1 MILML
6 SFRVK
11 GSKTAAST
19 KDSSK
24 ESNTMKKSI
33 RFTSAAM
40 AALIAMSCATFS
52 AFADDSIE
60 LADDSGYTEFLAGGW
75 EVNTGSTSI
84 SKNAAAK
91 AAFKKA
97 TAELLGVSYQPIA
110 VLGTQVVAGTKYAI
124 LCRATPVIPDAAP
137 DITIMYI
144 YENVDGTV
152 DIDGFQTIISGG
164 DKGGFKANTR
174 KFTIKNKKNKA
185 VYSAYKK
192 AMKELVGVD
201 YKPVLYLGSQNKSG
215 SNYMILCRSQA
226 VYPNAPYEW
235 SLVTVSKSAKGKV
248 KLGDVQTLELGNTD
262 EEITGDNTQIPNPW
276 QEYKTVSE
284 AAKATGISFSAPE
297 KIEKY
302 TVSYVRALDGI
313 VEVRYSNGSNEIRVR
328 KGKGTDDISGDY
340 NVYKNVSEKK
350 IGGNTVTL
358 KGNGDGVSS
367 ATWTDGT
374 YSCSIFSENELTN
387 KLVESIVA
395 AMR

>member
-1 MILML
+1 
-6 SFRVK
+6 
-11 GSKTAAST
+11 
-19 KDSSK
+19 
-24 ESNTMKKSI
+24 MKKSI

-40 AALIAMSCATFS
+40 AALIAMSCAAFS

-192 AMKELVGVD
+192 AMKELVGVV

>member
-164 DKGGFKANTR
+164 DKGGFKANTG

-201 YKPVLYLGSQNKSG
+201 YKPVLYLGKQTKSG
-215 SNYMILCRSQA
+215 SSYMILCRSQA

>member
-1 MILML
+1 MISML

-340 NVYKNVSEKK
+340 NVYKNVSKKK

>member
-1 MILML
+1 
-6 SFRVK
+6 
-11 GSKTAAST
+11 
-19 KDSSK
+19 
-24 ESNTMKKSI
+24 MKKTI

-40 AALIAMSCATFS
+40 AALIAMSCAAFS

-60 LADDSGYTEFLAGGW
+60 LADDSGYTDFLAGGW
-75 EVNTGSTSI
+75 EVNTGSTAM

-124 LCRATPVIPDAAP
+124 LCKATPVIPDAAP

-152 DIDGFQTIISGG
+152 DINGFQTIISGG
-164 DKGGFKANTR
+164 DKGGFKANTG
-174 KFTIKNKKNKA
+174 KFTIKNKNNKA

-201 YKPVLYLGSQNKSG
+201 YKPVFYLGSQNKSG
-215 SNYMILCRSQA
+215 SNYMILCRSQV
-226 VYPNAPYEW
+226 VYPDAPYEW

-248 KLGDVQTLELGNTD
+248 KLGDVQTLELGITD
-262 EEITGDNTQIPNPW
+262 EDSGNDSTQIPNPW

-297 KIEKY
+297 KLEGYK
-302 TVSYVRALDGI
+302 VSYVQVMDGI
-313 VEVRYSNGSNEIRVR
+313 IELRYFNGSNEIRVR
-328 KGKGTDDISGDY
+328 KGTGTDDISGDY

-367 ATWTDGT
+367 AVWTDGK
-374 YSCSIFSENELTN
+374 YSYSIYSGNELAN
-387 KLVESIVA
+387 GFAEMLIAEIG
-395 AMR
+395 

>member
-40 AALIAMSCATFS
+40 AALIAMSCAAFS

-124 LCRATPVIPDAAP
+124 LCKATPVIPDAVP

-152 DIDGFQTIISGG
+152 DIDGFQTVISGG
-164 DKGGFKANTR
+164 DKGGFKANTG

-201 YKPVLYLGSQNKSG
+201 YKPVLYLGKQTKSG
-215 SNYMILCRSQA
+215 SSYMILCRSQA

-248 KLGDVQTLELGNTD
+248 KLGDVQTLELGNAD

-284 AAKATGISFSAPE
+284 AAKAAGISFSAPE
-297 KIEKY
+297 KLEGYK
-302 TVSYVRALDGI
+302 VSHVQTMDGI
-313 VEVRYSNGSNEIRVR
+313 VELRYSNGSNEIRVR
-328 KGKGTDDISGDY
+328 KGKGTNDISGDY

-374 YSCSIFSENELTN
+374 YFCSIFSENELTN

>member
-1 MILML
+1 MISML

-235 SLVTVSKSAKGKV
+235 SLVTVSKSANGKV

>member
-201 YKPVLYLGSQNKSG
+201 YKPVLYLGKQTKSG
-215 SNYMILCRSQA
+215 SSYMILCRSQA

>member
-11 GSKTAAST
+11 GSKTSAST

-40 AALIAMSCATFS
+40 AALIAMSCTAFS
-52 AFADDSIE
+52 AFADDSIV

-97 TAELLGVSYQPIA
+97 TAGLLGVSYQPIA
-110 VLGTQVVAGTKYAI
+110 VLGTQAVAGTKYAI
-124 LCRATPVIPDAAP
+124 LCKATPVIPDAAP

-152 DIDGFQTIISGG
+152 DINGFQTIISGG
-164 DKGGFKANTR
+164 DKGGFKANTG

-215 SNYMILCRSQA
+215 SNYMILCRSKA

-262 EEITGDNTQIPNPW
+262 EKITGDNTQIPNPW

-284 AAKATGISFSAPE
+284 AAKAAGISFSAPE
-297 KIEKY
+297 KLEGYK
-302 TVSYVRALDGI
+302 VSHVQTMDGI
-313 VEVRYSNGSNEIRVR
+313 VELRYSNGSNEIRVR
-328 KGKGTDDISGDY
+328 KGKGTNDISGDY

-367 ATWTDGT
+367 ATWTNGT

>member
-1 MILML
+1 MISML

-24 ESNTMKKSI
+24 ESNIMKKSI

-52 AFADDSIE
+52 AFADDTSVPT
-60 LADDSGYTEFLAGGW
+60 DDSGYTEFLAGGW

-124 LCRATPVIPDAAP
+124 LCKATPVIPDAAP

-152 DIDGFQTIISGG
+152 DIDGFHTIISGG
-164 DKGGFKANTR
+164 DKGGFKANTG

-201 YKPVLYLGSQNKSG
+201 YKPVLYLGSQNKYG

-284 AAKATGISFSAPE
+284 AAKAAGISFSAPE
-297 KIEKY
+297 KLEGYK
-302 TVSYVRALDGI
+302 VSHVQVMDGI

>member
-1 MILML
+1 
-6 SFRVK
+6 
-11 GSKTAAST
+11 
-19 KDSSK
+19 
-24 ESNTMKKSI
+24 MKKSI

-60 LADDSGYTEFLAGGW
+60 LADDSGYTDFLAGGW
-75 EVNTGSTSI
+75 EVNTGSTAM

-97 TAELLGVSYQPIA
+97 TAELAGVSYQPIA

-124 LCRATPVIPDAAP
+124 LCKATPVTPDATPEIA
-137 DITIMYI
+137 IMYI

-152 DIDGFQTIISGG
+152 DIDGFQTIISGE
-164 DKGGFKANTR
+164 DEGGFTANAG
-174 KFTIKNKKNKA
+174 KFAIRNKKNKT

-192 AMKELVGVD
+192 AMKELEGVD
-201 YKPVLYLGSQNKSG
+201 YKPVLYLGKQVVAG
-215 SNYMILCRSQA
+215 SNYMILCRSQI
-226 VYPNAPYEW
+226 VYPGAPYEW

-262 EEITGDNTQIPNPW
+262 EDSETDSNQIPNPW
-276 QEYKTVSE
+276 QGYKTVSE
-284 AAKATGISFSAPE
+284 AAKATGISFNAPE
-297 KIEKY
+297 KFESYK
-302 TVSYVRALDGI
+302 VSYVQAMDGI
-313 VEVRYSNGSNEIRVR
+313 VEVTYSDGRNEICVR
-328 KGKGTDDISGDY
+328 KGDGTDDISGDY
-340 NVYKNVSEKK
+340 NVYKNVSEKE

-367 ATWTDGT
+367 VTWTDGT
-374 YSCSIFSENELTN
+374 YFYSIYSENELTN

-395 AMR
+395 EMR

>member
-1 MILML
+1 MISML

-24 ESNTMKKSI
+24 ESNIMKKSI

-52 AFADDSIE
+52 AFADDTSVPT
-60 LADDSGYTEFLAGGW
+60 DDSGYTEFLAGGW

-124 LCRATPVIPDAAP
+124 LCKATPVIPDAAP

-152 DIDGFQTIISGG
+152 DIDGFHTIISGG
-164 DKGGFKANTR
+164 DKGGFKANTG

-201 YKPVLYLGSQNKSG
+201 YKPVLYLGSQNKYG

-284 AAKATGISFSAPE
+284 AAKAAGISFSAPE
-297 KIEKY
+297 KLEGYK
-302 TVSYVRALDGI
+302 VSHVQVMDGI
-313 VEVRYSNGSNEIRVR
+313 VELRYSNGNNEIRVR

-350 IGGNTVTL
+350 IGGNAVTL

-367 ATWTDGT
+367 ATWTNGT
-374 YSCSIFSENELTN
+374 YSYSIFSENELTN

>member
-1 MILML
+1 
-6 SFRVK
+6 
-11 GSKTAAST
+11 
-19 KDSSK
+19 
-24 ESNTMKKSI
+24 MKKSI

-40 AALIAMSCATFS
+40 AALIAMSCAAFS

-75 EVNTGSTSI
+75 EVNTGSTAM

-124 LCRATPVIPDAAP
+124 LCKATPVIPDAAP

-164 DKGGFKANTR
+164 DKGGFKANTG

-284 AAKATGISFSAPE
+284 AAKAAGISFSAPE

-367 ATWTDGT
+367 ATWTDRT

>member
-11 GSKTAAST
+11 GSKTSAST

-40 AALIAMSCATFS
+40 AALIAMSCAAFS
-52 AFADDSIE
+52 AFADDSTE

-124 LCRATPVIPDAAP
+124 LCKATPVIPDAAP

-164 DKGGFKANTR
+164 DKGGFKANTG

-201 YKPVLYLGSQNKSG
+201 YKPVLYLGKQTKSG
-215 SNYMILCRSQA
+215 SSYMILCRSQA

>member
-1 MILML
+1 MISML

-11 GSKTAAST
+11 GSKTAASI

-124 LCRATPVIPDAAP
+124 LCKATPVIPDAAP

-164 DKGGFKANTR
+164 DKGGFKANTG

-201 YKPVLYLGSQNKSG
+201 YKPVLYLGKQTKSG

-276 QEYKTVSE
+276 QEYKTVPE

-358 KGNGDGVSS
+358 KGNGGGVSS
-367 ATWTDGT
+367 AVWTDGT
-374 YSCSIFSENELTN
+374 YSCSICSENELTN

-395 AMR
+395 AMK

>member
-1 MILML
+1 
-6 SFRVK
+6 
-11 GSKTAAST
+11 
-19 KDSSK
+19 
-24 ESNTMKKSI
+24 MKKSI

-52 AFADDSIE
+52 AFADDTSVPT
-60 LADDSGYTEFLAGGW
+60 DDSGYTEFLAGGW

-124 LCRATPVIPDAAP
+124 LCKATPVIPDAAP

-152 DIDGFQTIISGG
+152 DIDGFQTVISGG
-164 DKGGFKANTR
+164 DKGGFKANTG

-192 AMKELVGVD
+192 AMKQLVGVD

-284 AAKATGISFSAPE
+284 AAKAAGISFSAPE
-297 KIEKY
+297 KLEGYK
-302 TVSYVRALDGI
+302 VSHVQTMDGI
-313 VEVRYSNGSNEIRVR
+313 VELRYSNGSNEIRVR
-328 KGKGTDDISGDY
+328 KGKGTNDISGDY
-340 NVYKNVSEKK
+340 N
-350 IGGNTVTL
+350 
-358 KGNGDGVSS
+358 
-367 ATWTDGT
+367 T
-374 YSCSIFSENELTN
+374 YAEQTELTSGDAAVTM
-387 KLVESIVA
+387 KGADGLVQLAIWQADGYTYAVSMENIHAPSA
-395 AMR
+395 LKTS

>member
-1 MILML
+1 MISML

-24 ESNTMKKSI
+24 ESNIMKKSI

-52 AFADDSIE
+52 AFADDTSVPT
-60 LADDSGYTEFLAGGW
+60 DDSGYTEFLAGSW

-124 LCRATPVIPDAAP
+124 LCKATPVIPDAAP

-152 DIDGFQTIISGG
+152 DIDGFHTIISGG
-164 DKGGFKANTR
+164 DKGGFKANTG

-201 YKPVLYLGSQNKSG
+201 YKPVLYLGSQNKYG

-284 AAKATGISFSAPE
+284 AAKAAGISFSAPE
-297 KIEKY
+297 KLEGYK
-302 TVSYVRALDGI
+302 VSHVQVMDGI

>member
-75 EVNTGSTSI
+75 EINTGSTSI

-124 LCRATPVIPDAAP
+124 LCKATPVIPDAAP

-164 DKGGFKANTR
+164 DKGGFKANTG

-201 YKPVLYLGSQNKSG
+201 YKPVLYLGKQTKSG
-215 SNYMILCRSQA
+215 SSYMILCRSQA

-284 AAKATGISFSAPE
+284 AAKAAGISFSAPE

>member
-110 VLGTQVVAGTKYAI
+110 VLGTQVVAGTNYAI

-164 DKGGFKANTR
+164 DKGGFKANTG
-174 KFTIKNKKNKA
+174 KFAIRNKKNKA

-201 YKPVLYLGSQNKSG
+201 YKPVLYLGKQTKSG
-215 SNYMILCRSQA
+215 SSYMILCRSQV
-226 VYPNAPYEW
+226 VYPDAPYEW

-284 AAKATGISFSAPE
+284 AAKAAGISFSAPE
-297 KIEKY
+297 NLEGYK
-302 TVSYVRALDGI
+302 VSHVQVMDGI
-313 VEVRYSNGSNEIRVR
+313 VEVRYFNGSNEIRVR
-328 KGKGTDDISGDY
+328 KGKGTNDISGDY

-350 IGGNTVTL
+350 IGRNTVTL
-358 KGNGDGVSS
+358 KANGDGVSS

>member
-19 KDSSK
+19 KEISK

-124 LCRATPVIPDAAP
+124 LCKATPVYPDAAP
-137 DITIMYI
+137 EITIMYI

-164 DKGGFKANTR
+164 DEGGFKANTG
-174 KFTIKNKKNKA
+174 KFEIKNKKNKA

-201 YKPVLYLGSQNKSG
+201 YKPVLYLGKQTKSG
-215 SNYMILCRSQA
+215 SSYMILCRSQA

-284 AAKATGISFSAPE
+284 AAKAAGISFSAPE
-297 KIEKY
+297 KLEGYK
-302 TVSYVRALDGI
+302 VSHVQTMDGI
-313 VEVRYSNGSNEIRVR
+313 VELRYSNGSNEIRVR
-328 KGKGTDDISGDY
+328 KGKGTNDISGDY

>member
-40 AALIAMSCATFS
+40 AALIAMSCAAFS
-52 AFADDSIE
+52 AFADDSTE
-60 LADDSGYTEFLAGGW
+60 LADDSGYTEFLVGGW

-84 SKNAAAK
+84 SKNTAAK

-97 TAELLGVSYQPIA
+97 IAELLGVSYQPIA

-124 LCRATPVIPDAAP
+124 LCKATPVIPDAAP

-152 DIDGFQTIISGG
+152 DIDGFQTVISGG
-164 DKGGFKANTR
+164 DKGGFKANTG

-185 VYSAYKK
+185 VYSTYKK

-201 YKPVLYLGSQNKSG
+201 YKPVLYLGKQTKSG
-215 SNYMILCRSQA
+215 SSYMILCRSQA

-284 AAKATGISFSAPE
+284 AAKAAGISFSAPE
-297 KIEKY
+297 KLEGYK
-302 TVSYVRALDGI
+302 VSHVQVMDGI

>member
-1 MILML
+1 MISML

-40 AALIAMSCATFS
+40 AALIAMSCAAFS

-110 VLGTQVVAGTKYAI
+110 VLGTQAVAGTKYAI

-152 DIDGFQTIISGG
+152 DIDGFQTVISGG
-164 DKGGFKANTR
+164 DKGGFKANTG

-185 VYSAYKK
+185 VYSTYKK
-192 AMKELVGVD
+192 VMKELVGVD
-201 YKPVLYLGSQNKSG
+201 YKPVLYLGKQTKSG

-284 AAKATGISFSAPE
+284 AAKAAGISFSAPE
-297 KIEKY
+297 KLEGYK
-302 TVSYVRALDGI
+302 VSYVQVMDGI
-313 VEVRYSNGSNEIRVR
+313 VELRYSNGSNDIRVR
-328 KGKGTDDISGDY
+328 KGKGTNDISGDY

-350 IGGNTVTL
+350 IDGNTVTL

>member
-1 MILML
+1 MISML

-97 TAELLGVSYQPIA
+97 TAGLLGVSYQPIA

-124 LCRATPVIPDAAP
+124 LCKATPVIPDAAP

-164 DKGGFKANTR
+164 DKGGFKANTG

-201 YKPVLYLGSQNKSG
+201 YKPVLYLGKQTKSG
-215 SNYMILCRSQA
+215 SSYMILCRSQA

-374 YSCSIFSENELTN
+374 YSCSICSENELTN

>member
-11 GSKTAAST
+11 GSKTSAST

-40 AALIAMSCATFS
+40 AALIAMSCTAFS

-97 TAELLGVSYQPIA
+97 TAGLLGVSYQPIA

-124 LCRATPVIPDAAP
+124 LCKATPVIPDAAP

-164 DKGGFKANTR
+164 DKGGFKANTG

-328 KGKGTDDISGDY
+328 KGKGTNDISGDY

-367 ATWTDGT
+367 ATWTNGT

>member
-40 AALIAMSCATFS
+40 AALIAMSCAAFS

-75 EVNTGSTSI
+75 EVNTGSTAM

-97 TAELLGVSYQPIA
+97 TAGLLGVSYQPIA

-124 LCRATPVIPDAAP
+124 LCKATPVIPDAAP

-152 DIDGFQTIISGG
+152 DINGFQTIISGG
-164 DKGGFKANTR
+164 DKGGFKANTG

-201 YKPVLYLGSQNKSG
+201 YKPVLYLGKQTKSG

-302 TVSYVRALDGI
+302 TVSYVRALDEI

-328 KGKGTDDISGDY
+328 KGKGTNDISGDY

>member
-1 MILML
+1 MISML

-40 AALIAMSCATFS
+40 AALIAMSCAAFS

-60 LADDSGYTEFLAGGW
+60 LADDSGYTEFFAGGW

-91 AAFKKA
+91 SAFKKA

-110 VLGTQVVAGTKYAI
+110 VLGTQAVAGTKYAI
-124 LCRATPVIPDAAP
+124 LCKATPVIPDAAP

-152 DIDGFQTIISGG
+152 DIDGFHTIISGG
-164 DKGGFKANTR
+164 DKGGFKANTG

-201 YKPVLYLGSQNKSG
+201 YKPVLYLGSQNKYG

-284 AAKATGISFSAPE
+284 AAKAAGISFSAPE
-297 KIEKY
+297 KLEGYK
-302 TVSYVRALDGI
+302 VSHVQVMDGI

>member
-11 GSKTAAST
+11 GSKTSAST

-40 AALIAMSCATFS
+40 AALIAMSCAAFS
-52 AFADDSIE
+52 AFADDSTE

-124 LCRATPVIPDAAP
+124 LCKATPVIPDAAP

-152 DIDGFQTIISGG
+152 DIYGFQTIISGG
-164 DKGGFKANTR
+164 DKGGFKANTG

-201 YKPVLYLGSQNKSG
+201 YKPVLYLGKQTKSG
-215 SNYMILCRSQA
+215 SSYMILCRSQA

>member
-1 MILML
+1 
-6 SFRVK
+6 
-11 GSKTAAST
+11 
-19 KDSSK
+19 
-24 ESNTMKKSI
+24 MKNSI

-52 AFADDSIE
+52 AFADDT
-60 LADDSGYTEFLAGGW
+60 APAVDPGYTDFIAGGW
-75 EVNTGSTSI
+75 EVNVGSTAM
-84 SKNAAAK
+84 SKNPAAR

-97 TAELLGVSYQPIA
+97 TAELEGVSYQPIA

-124 LCRATPVIPDAAP
+124 LCKAAPVVPDAAP
-137 DITIMYI
+137 EITIMYI

-152 DIDGFQTIISGG
+152 EIDGFQTIISG
-164 DKGGFKANTR
+164 DDEGGFKANTG

-192 AMKELVGVD
+192 AVKELVGVD
-201 YKPVLYLGSQNKSG
+201 YKPVLYLGKQSKSG
-215 SNYMILCRSQA
+215 SNYMILCRSRV
-226 VYPNAPYEW
+226 VYPDAPYEW

-262 EEITGDNTQIPNPW
+262 EESVGENTQIPNPW

-297 KIEKY
+297 KFESYK
-302 TVSYVRALDGI
+302 VSYVQAMDEI
-313 VEVRYSNGSNEIRVR
+313 VEVTYSDGSNEICVR
-328 KGKGTDDISGDY
+328 KGRGTDDISGDY

-367 ATWTDGT
+367 ASWTDGT
-374 YSCSIFSENELTN
+374 YSYSIYSENELSAD
-387 KLVESIVA
+387 LAESIA
-395 AMR
+395 AEIA

>member
-24 ESNTMKKSI
+24 EYNIMKKSI

-40 AALIAMSCATFS
+40 AALIAMSCTAFS
-52 AFADDSIE
+52 AFADDSTE

-124 LCRATPVIPDAAP
+124 LCKATPVIPDAAP

-144 YENVDGTV
+144 YENIDGTV
-152 DIDGFQTIISGG
+152 DIDGFQTVISGG
-164 DKGGFKANTR
+164 DKGGFKANTG

-201 YKPVLYLGSQNKSG
+201 YKPVLYLGKQTKSG
-215 SNYMILCRSQA
+215 SSYMILCRSQA

-284 AAKATGISFSAPE
+284 AAKAAGISFSAPE

-387 KLVESIVA
+387 KLVEIIVA

>member
-52 AFADDSIE
+52 AFADDSIV

-75 EVNTGSTSI
+75 EVNTGSTAM

-124 LCRATPVIPDAAP
+124 LCKATPVIPDAVP

-152 DIDGFQTIISGG
+152 DIDGFQTVISGG
-164 DKGGFKANTR
+164 DKGGFKANTG

-201 YKPVLYLGSQNKSG
+201 YKPVLYLGKQKKSG
-215 SNYMILCRSQA
+215 SNYMILCRSQV
-226 VYPNAPYEW
+226 VYPDAPYEW

-284 AAKATGISFSAPE
+284 AAKAAGISFSAPE

-313 VEVRYSNGSNEIRVR
+313 VEVRYSNGSNEIRIR

-374 YSCSIFSENELTN
+374 YSYSIYSENELTN